1 MNQNSLK
8 IKRLVGIAS
17 LLTIACVLQGISG
30 FIQFGPFNITL
41 ALLLPLIVGAILY
54 GPTGGAI
61 LGLGIGFIVLASG
74 QATHFLAINPLATVF
89 LCLVKT
95 AVAGLISGLIFQKM
109 YKKNLKYAVALS
121 SIAAPIVNTGIFAVG
136 VGIFFQKWLIEAAG
150 GNNALVHLFTVIIGT
165 NFLVE
170 FISNVVLAPTA
181 LYIIRIVTRN
191 YNLGI
196 TLEDSYIDQKNK

>member
-17 LLTIACVLQGISG
+17 LLTIACVLQWISG

-41 ALLLPLIVGAILY
+41 ALFPLIVGAILY

-61 LGLGIGFIVLASG
+61 LGLGIGFVVLASG
-74 QATHFLAINPLATVF
+74 QATSFLAINPLATVF

-136 VGIFFQKWLIEAAG
+136 VGIFFQKWFA
-150 GNNALVHLFTVIIGT
+150 V
-165 NFLVE
+165 
-170 FISNVVLAPTA
+170 
-181 LYIIRIVTRN
+181 
-191 YNLGI
+191 
-196 TLEDSYIDQKNK
+196 